1 MKITSLHILFL
12 ILLYPLFYAIPF
24 IAFNIGYVF
33 SVIYFFPITLFIL
46 FLNKRKVNSIFLKKD
61 IITLL
66 LLFALLGIVIFN
78 TNSLRYT
85 KPLLFILFFMVFYFL
100 SITLE
105 FIADKKL
112 ITGFVTIFTLL
123 SFIFLLSDNRYIT
136 GRYTGFLSSPTV
148 YSVYLEVFLILSLY
162 FIKRT
167 SVKAVLFLVAGFFVL
182 LTKTR
187 LNIFF
192 YFSIP
197 LIIYYLE
204 RWNPDKFKI
213 ILVFIVTLNLVY
225 PIYERLSKT
234 ETAGKLLVSRYEG
247 QRDAS
252 FGLRLYM
259 NNALLEDYKAN
270 SNLFQKVFGRGTE
283 TSRKIME
290 EKLGKDWPPHN
301 DFLRFTVDFGLL
313 ATILYLV
320 ILFRIA
326 RNNNL
331 SFVLLLLYLFSF
343 YHNMI
348 YDFLL
353 VALIIY
359 FSAFNKEKDQ
369 NIVLLLNRN
378 K

>member
-24 IAFNIGYVF
+24 INFNIGYVF
-33 SVIYFFPITLFIL
+33 SVIYFLPFTLFIT
-46 FLNKRKVNSIFLKKD
+46 FLNNRKVSSVFLKKNL
-61 IITLL
+61 INVVLL
-66 LLFALLGIVIFN
+66 VILFSMILFN

-85 KPLLFILFFMVFYFL
+85 KPLVFFFFILSFYFL

-105 FIADKKL
+105 FVVNRKFIK
-112 ITGFVTIFTLL
+112 GFAIL
-123 SFIFLLSDNRYIT
+123 FIFLSAIFLASSERYT
-136 GRYTGFLSSPTV
+136 MGRYMGFLPTPTV
-148 YSVYLEVFLILSLY
+148 YSVYLEVFLILSIY
-162 FIKRT
+162 FMEKISLKT
-167 SVKAVLFLVAGFFVL
+167 ILFVIAGFFIL

-197 LIIYYLE
+197 LIIYCLE
-204 RWNPDKFKI
+204 RWNPGKFKI
-213 ILVFIVTLNLVY
+213 LLVFIIGLNLMY
-225 PIYERLSKT
+225 PSYEYLVKT
-234 ETAGKLLVSRYEG
+234 DIAGKLLTSRYEN

-252 FGLRLYM
+252 FGLRIYM
-259 NNALLEDYKAN
+259 NNVLFEKYKSD
-270 SNLFQKVFGRGTE
+270 SNLYQKIFGKGTE
-283 TSRKIME
+283 SSRKIME
-290 EKLGKDWPPHN
+290 EKLGKDRLPHN

-359 FSAFNKEKDQ
+359 FGSFDKTQGLDSALVKKS
-369 NIVLLLNRN
+369 